1 MKKQQEQLR
10 QIILKVWR
18 QLQTQQQ
25 EVNSLQQRIRKIE
38 GQPNGEPKLG
48 RPADYIRKQK

>member
-1 MKKQQEQLR
+1 VKKQQDQLR

-18 QLQTQQQ
+18 QLQSQQQ
-25 EVNSLQQRIRKIE
+25 EVNSLQQRIRKVE

-48 RPADYIRKQK
+48 HPADYISKQK